1 MAKHTLSARERF
13 LVSNFIINHFDELR
27 ALPSNDERIRLIE
40 ASLGM
45 HLTQSNVDTAAKAA
59 GVSLS
64 PPPEKKAATVAE
76 LSKLVGELLE
86 RIGDL
91 EVDVDM
97 LGAGLAGHLSE
108 QHDQP
113 RLL

>member
-40 ASLGM
+40 ATLGM

-64 PPPEKKAATVAE
+64 PPPEKKAATVAD
-76 LSKLVGELLE
+76 LSKLVGELLQRVE
-86 RIGDL
+86 
-91 EVDVDM
+91 EV
-97 LGAGLAGHLSE
+97 E
-108 QHDQP
+108 QHLRSLVRTVPHDDQP